1 MKEEPLVKMEFLLTL
16 NNNIV
21 VQRYYNV
28 RNYNPKA
35 RGSVDLYNLVYDID
49 QTLSEDLK
57 MKTVMY
63 MMDNQDSIMEDP
75 EVLNTS
81 NTDDQEW
88 FHMYIKIGEEVIQN
102 RVIDAKLFPPK
113 VRYTVDVRPHLKEI
127 LKGLTEIFSSENLTL
142 DYLGYR
148 LTR

>member
-1 MKEEPLVKMEFLLTL
+1 MKEESLIKMEFLLTL
-16 NNNIV
+16 NDNIV

-35 RGSVDLYNLVYDID
+35 RGSVELYYLVRDID
-49 QTLSEDLK
+49 ITLSEDLK

-63 MMDNQDSIMEDP
+63 MMDNQDNIMEDP
-75 EVLNTS
+75 EILNTS
-81 NTDDQEW
+81 NTDDAEW
-88 FHMYIKIGEEVIQN
+88 FHMYVKVGEEVLSHRI
-102 RVIDAKLFPPK
+102 IDAKLFPPK

-127 LKGLTEIFSSENLTL
+127 LKGLTELFSSENLTS
-142 DYLGYR
+142 DNLGYQ

>member
-1 MKEEPLVKMEFLLTL
+1 MKEESLVKMEFLLTL
-16 NNNIV
+16 NDNFV

-28 RNYNPKA
+28 RNYNPQA
-35 RGSVDLYNLVYDID
+35 RASVELINLVREID
-49 QTLSEDLK
+49 QTLSDDLK

-63 MMDNQDSIMEDP
+63 MMDNQDSIIEDP

-81 NTDDQEW
+81 NTDDAEW
-88 FHMYIKIGEEVIQN
+88 FHMYIKVGDEVIFH

-127 LKGLTEIFSSENLTL
+127 LRGLTEIFSSENLST
-142 DYLGYR
+142 DYLGYQLAR
-148 LTR
+148 

>member
-1 MKEEPLVKMEFLLTL
+1 MKEESLIKMEFLLTL
-16 NNNIV
+16 NDNIV

-35 RGSVDLYNLVYDID
+35 RGSVELYYLVRDID
-49 QTLSEDLK
+49 ITLSEDLK

-63 MMDNQDSIMEDP
+63 MMDNQDNIMEDP
-75 EVLNTS
+75 EILNTS
-81 NTDDQEW
+81 NTDDPEW
-88 FHMYIKIGEEVIQN
+88 FHMYVKVGEEVLCHRI
-102 RVIDAKLFPPK
+102 IDAKLFPPK

-127 LKGLTEIFSSENLTL
+127 LKGLTELFSSENLTS
-142 DYLGYR
+142 DYLGYQ

>member
-1 MKEEPLVKMEFLLTL
+1 MKEESLVKMEFLLTL
-16 NNNIV
+16 NDNFV

-28 RNYNPKA
+28 RNYNPQA
-35 RGSVDLYNLVYDID
+35 RASVELINLVREID
-49 QTLSEDLK
+49 QILSDDLK

-63 MMDNQDSIMEDP
+63 MMDNQDSIIEDP

-81 NTDDQEW
+81 NTDDAEW
-88 FHMYIKIGEEVIQN
+88 FHMYIKVGDEVIFH

-127 LKGLTEIFSSENLTL
+127 LRGLTEIFSSENLST
-142 DYLGYR
+142 DYLGYQLSR
-148 LTR
+148 

>member
-1 MKEEPLVKMEFLLTL
+1 MKEESLVKMEFLLTL
-16 NNNIV
+16 NDNFV

-28 RNYNPKA
+28 RNYNPQA
-35 RGSVDLYNLVYDID
+35 RASVELINLVREID
-49 QTLSEDLK
+49 QTLSDDLK

-81 NTDDQEW
+81 NTDDAEW
-88 FHMYIKIGEEVIQN
+88 FHMYIKVGDEVIFH

-127 LKGLTEIFSSENLTL
+127 LRGLTEIFSSENLTL
-142 DYLGYR
+142 DYLGYQLAR
-148 LTR
+148 

>member
-88 FHMYIKIGEEVIQN
+88 FHMYII
-102 RVIDAKLFPPK
+102 
-113 VRYTVDVRPHLKEI
+113 I
-127 LKGLTEIFSSENLTL
+127 LPFFL
-142 DYLGYR
+142 
-148 LTR
+148 

>member
-1 MKEEPLVKMEFLLTL
+1 MKEESLVKMEFLLTL
-16 NNNIV
+16 NDNFV

-28 RNYNPKA
+28 RNYNPQA
-35 RGSVDLYNLVYDID
+35 RASVELINLVREID
-49 QTLSEDLK
+49 QTLSDDLK

-63 MMDNQDSIMEDP
+63 MMDNQDSIIEDP

-81 NTDDQEW
+81 NTDDAEW
-88 FHMYIKIGEEVIQN
+88 FHMYIKVGDEVIFH

-127 LKGLTEIFSSENLTL
+127 LRGLTEIFSSENLST
-142 DYLGYR
+142 DYLGYQLSR
-148 LTR
+148 

>member
-1 MKEEPLVKMEFLLTL
+1 MKEESLVKMEFLLTL
-16 NNNIV
+16 NDNIV

-35 RGSVDLYNLVYDID
+35 RGSVELYHLLREID

-63 MMDNQDSIMEDP
+63 MMDNQDSIIEDP
-75 EVLNTS
+75 EILNTS
-81 NTDDQEW
+81 NTDDHEW
-88 FHMYIKIGEEVIQN
+88 FHMYVKVGEEVILH

-127 LKGLTEIFSSENLTL
+127 LKGLTEIFSSENLTF
-142 DYLGYR
+142 DYMGYQ

>member
-1 MKEEPLVKMEFLLTL
+1 MEFLLTL
-16 NNNIV
+16 NDNFV

-28 RNYNPKA
+28 RNYNPQA
-35 RGSVDLYNLVYDID
+35 RASVELINLVREID
-49 QTLSEDLK
+49 QTLSDDLK

-63 MMDNQDSIMEDP
+63 MMDNQDSIIEDP

-81 NTDDQEW
+81 NTDDAEW
-88 FHMYIKIGEEVIQN
+88 FHMYIKVGDEVIFH

-127 LKGLTEIFSSENLTL
+127 LRGLTEIFSSENLST
-142 DYLGYR
+142 DYLGYQ

>member
-1 MKEEPLVKMEFLLTL
+1 MKEESLIKMEFLLTL
-16 NNNIV
+16 NDNIV

-35 RGSVDLYNLVYDID
+35 RGSVELYYLVRDID
-49 QTLSEDLK
+49 ITLSEDLK

-63 MMDNQDSIMEDP
+63 MMDNQDNIMEDP
-75 EVLNTS
+75 EILNTS
-81 NTDDQEW
+81 NTDDPEW
-88 FHMYIKIGEEVIQN
+88 FHMYVKVGEEVLCHRI
-102 RVIDAKLFPPK
+102 IDAKLFPPK

-127 LKGLTEIFSSENLTL
+127 LKVFTELFSSENLTS
-142 DYLGYR
+142 DYLGYQ